1 MRPPRGARTYRD
13 PVPLSRRDLLR
24 ASAAAALTAAC
35 SPASDEDGAPARGAS
50 SAPTPSGN
58 SSSPTTP
65 VGAGTS
71 DDPVTPPSPAGPAHE
86 VRHGSRTSP
95 QVALTF
101 HGSGDPALA
110 ARLLQVLARHSV
122 HATVMAV
129 GTWLRAEPQMAARI
143 LDAGHDLGNHTLHH
157 YPMRSLAAAAAYGE
171 IRGCARTLHRL
182 TGSQGTW
189 FRASGTQAT
198 NATIRH
204 AAGRA
209 GYDRCISYD
218 VDGLDWQDPSTSTVE
233 RAVLDQTRGGSI
245 ISLHLGHQVTVDAL
259 PTVLAGLHD
268 KGLRPVTLTEL
279 LA

>member
-1 MRPPRGARTYRD
+1 M
-13 PVPLSRRDLLR
+13 PLSRRDLLR

-35 SPASDEDGAPARGAS
+35 SPASSDASGPRGSASPDTAAPSDSSTSASSGPPPSGAGSAAPA
-50 SAPTPSGN
+50 
-58 SSSPTTP
+58 
-65 VGAGTS
+65 VGS
-71 DDPVTPPSPAGPAHE
+71 RPAREVDHGP
-86 VRHGSRTSP
+86 RTSP
-95 QVALTF
+95 LVALTF
-101 HGSGDPALA
+101 HGNGDPALA
-110 ARLLQVLARHSV
+110 MRLLRVLSDHQAQ
-122 HATVMAV
+122 ATVMAV
-129 GTWLRAEPQMAARI
+129 GTWLRAEPRMAGRI

-157 YPMRSLAAAAAYGE
+157 YPMRSLSAATAFSE

-182 TGSQGTW
+182 TGSRGTW

-198 NATIRH
+198 TTTIRRE
-204 AAGRA
+204 AGRA

-233 RAVLDQTRGGSI
+233 RAVLGHSRAGSI

-259 PTVLAGLHD
+259 PTILAGLHD

>member
-1 MRPPRGARTYRD
+1 M
-13 PVPLSRRDLLR
+13 
-24 ASAAAALTAAC
+24 
-35 SPASDEDGAPARGAS
+35 
-50 SAPTPSGN
+50 
-58 SSSPTTP
+58 
-65 VGAGTS
+65 
-71 DDPVTPPSPAGPAHE
+71 
-86 VRHGSRTSP
+86 
-95 QVALTF
+95 
-101 HGSGDPALA
+101 A

-122 HATVMAV
+122 LATVMAV

-157 YPMRSLAAAAAYGE
+157 YPMRSLAASAAYGE

-218 VDGLDWQDPSTSTVE
+218 VDGLDWQDPSTATVE
-233 RAVLDQTRGGSI
+233 RAVLDQARGGSI